1 VNGQSC
7 DSNPCLNF
15 TICNGYIETE
25 CTNANNRQ
33 YRGYCYFNRFC
44 TSYAEVGGDLTITIE
59 GASPAVI
66 HRYYSEIKRSVM
78 DAYNSYCRTG
88 DNYKRCCPGAIRWPN
103 QQSEA
108 NSKFAMEAPETEVN
122 IPASKGA
129 ERSTIIIIRLVPRQ
143 SSTLCNSVEYPA
155 TSTVAGQTSLSIVW
169 SFDDFCKPDTFW
181 SFDDFCKP
189 DTLWSFDD
197 FCKPDNPWSFDDFCK
212 PDYLWS
218 FDDFC
223 KPDNLWSFDDFC
235 KPDYLWSFDD
245 FCKPDT
251 LWSFDDFCKPDNL
264 WSFDD
269 FCKPDTLWSFDDF
282 CKPDNLWSFD
292 DFCKPDN
299 LWSFDDF
306 CKPDY
311 LWSFD
316 DFCKPDTSGASM
328 TSASPD
334 NLWSFDDF
342 CKLELR

>member
-155 TSTVAGQTSLSIVW
+155 TSTVAGQTSLS
-169 SFDDFCKPDTFW
+169 SSQSSGASMTSASPTP
-181 SFDDFCKP
+181 SGASMTSASP
-189 DTLWSFDD
+189 TPSGASMTSASPTTL
-197 FCKPDNPWSFDDFCK
+197 WSFDDFCK

-235 KPDYLWSFDD
+235 KPD
-245 FCKPDT
+245 
-251 LWSFDDFCKPDNL
+251 
-264 WSFDD
+264 
-269 FCKPDTLWSFDDF
+269 
-282 CKPDNLWSFD
+282 
-292 DFCKPDN
+292 
-299 LWSFDDF
+299 
-306 CKPDY
+306 
-311 LWSFD
+311 
-316 DFCKPDTSGASM
+316 TSGASM
-328 TSASPD
+328 TSASPTP
-334 NLWSFDDF
+334 
-342 CKLELR
+342 LELR